1 MNFADLTQGQWIDI
15 ILALVVFLGTAFL
28 GRWIIKLFFGR
39 ILRRFTSFT
48 KNTLDDAILEAIA
61 PPLYWLALIYAFQF
75 SLNRLGDI
83 FELLQFDLDQIYFVL
98 FSLVGFIA
106 AWRLIGNIAN
116 WYGEQ
121 LAKTGEVELGEQLL
135 PFFRRVI
142 LILLTLI
149 VIIILLDYFDVE
161 VSGVV
166 TTLGIGSL
174 AIALA
179 AQAALSDTISGFII
193 MVDRPFRIG
202 DRIEIQDLDTWGD
215 VVDIGL
221 RSTRVRTR
229 DNRMVIVPNS
239 VIGKSLIV
247 NYSYPDT
254 QYRIQI
260 HVGVAYGTDIEEA
273 RKVLIEAVSKVE
285 GVLPEKPV
293 EALFLEFGDSA
304 LVFRVRWWL
313 DSYIDTR
320 RMFDSV
326 NTAMYNALNEAG
338 IEIPFPQRV
347 IMHKVEPSDRDGI
360 IEVVR
365 GRKGKDII
373 RGLSEMDNG

>member
-1 MNFADLTQGQWIDI
+1 MNITELTLEQWINVGLAI
-15 ILALVVFLGTAFL
+15 IVFLGTAIL
-28 GRWIIKLFFGR
+28 GRWVIKTIFGKV
-39 ILRRFTSFT
+39 IHRFTGFT
-48 KNTLDDAILEAIA
+48 KNTLDDAILDAIT

-75 SLNRLGDI
+75 AIDRLGDI
-83 FELLQFDLDQIYFVL
+83 FEFLQFDLDQIYFVL
-98 FSLVGFIA
+98 FSLVGFVT

-116 WYGEQ
+116 WYRKQ
-121 LAKTGEVELGEQLL
+121 LATTGEIELGEQLL
-135 PFFRRVI
+135 PFFRRVV
-142 LILLTLI
+142 LIILTLI
-149 VIIILLDYFDVE
+149 VIIILLDYFNVE
-161 VSGVV
+161 ISGLV

-179 AQAALSDTISGFII
+179 AQATLSDTINGFVI

-260 HVGVAYGTDIEEA
+260 HVGVAYGTDIEKA
-273 RKVLIEAVSKVE
+273 RNVIVETVSKVE
-285 GVLPEKPV
+285 GVLSDHPV

-304 LVFRVRWWL
+304 LIFRVRWWL
-313 DSYIDTR
+313 ESYVDTR

-326 NTAMYNALNEAG
+326 NTAMYKALNEAG

-347 IMHKVEPSDRDGI
+347 ISHKIDPADKDGL
-360 IEVVR
+360 IEVLQQ
-365 GRKGKDII
+365 KG
-373 RGLSEMDNG
+373 

>member
-1 MNFADLTQGQWIDI
+1 MNFADLTLEQWIEI
-15 ILALVVFLGTAFL
+15 GLAIGLLLATVFL
-28 GRWIIKLFFGR
+28 GRWIIKVLFGR
-39 ILRRFTSFT
+39 IIRKFTSFT
-48 KNTLDDAILEAIA
+48 KNTLDDAILDAISA
-61 PPLYWLALIYAFQF
+61 PLYWLALIYAFQF
-75 SLNRLGDI
+75 THNRLSVV
-83 FELLQFDLDQIYFVL
+83 FELLQFDLDQVYFVL

-106 AWRLIGNIAN
+106 AWRLIANIST

-121 LAKTGEVELGEQLL
+121 LASTGEIELGEQLL
-135 PFFRRVI
+135 PFFRRVVFII
-142 LILLTLI
+142 LTMI
-149 VIIILLDYFDVE
+149 VIIILLDYFNVE
-161 VSGVV
+161 VSGLV

-179 AQAALSDTISGFII
+179 AQAALADTISGFVI
-193 MVDRPFRIG
+193 MVDRPYRIG
-202 DRIEIQDLDTWGD
+202 DRIEIQDLATWGD

-221 RSTRVRTR
+221 RSTRIRTR

-247 NYSYPDT
+247 NYSYPDS
-254 QYRIQI
+254 QYRIEI
-260 HVGVAYGTDIEEA
+260 HVGVGYGTDIEEA

-285 GVLPEKPV
+285 GVLSDHPV

-304 LVFRVRWWL
+304 LIFRVRWWL
-313 DSYIDTR
+313 DSYVDTR

-347 IMHKVEPSDRDGI
+347 VMHKVEPSDRNGI
-360 IEVVR
+360 IEVFH
-365 GRKGKDII
+365 GKKQ
-373 RGLSEMDNG
+373 

>member
-1 MNFADLTQGQWIDI
+1 MKFSELTLEQWLDI
-15 ILALVVFLGTAFL
+15 GLSLTILLATTIL
-28 GRWIIKLFFGR
+28 GRWVIKIIFGR
-39 ILRRFTSFT
+39 VIRRFTNFT
-48 KNTLDDAILEAIA
+48 KNTLDDAILDAIT

-75 SLNRLGDI
+75 SLNRLGDV
-83 FELLQFDLDQIYFVL
+83 FEQLRFNLVQVYFLL
-98 FSLVGFIA
+98 FSLVGFIVI
-106 AWRLIGNIAN
+106 WRLISNIAS

-121 LAKTGEVELGEQLL
+121 LATTGKVELGEQLL
-135 PFFRRVI
+135 PFFRRVVLII
-142 LILLTLI
+142 LALI
-149 VIIILLDYFDVE
+149 FIIILLGYFNIE
-161 VSGVV
+161 VSGLV

-179 AQAALSDTISGFII
+179 AQAALSDTISGFVI

-202 DRIEIQDLDTWGD
+202 DRIELQDLDTWGD

-221 RSTRVRTR
+221 RSTRIRTR

-247 NYSYPDT
+247 NHSYPDS
-254 QYRIQI
+254 QYRIEI
-260 HVGVAYGTDIEEA
+260 HVGVAYGTDIEKA
-273 RKVLIEAVSKVE
+273 RKVLVEAVSKVE
-285 GVLPEKPV
+285 GVLGDHPV

-304 LVFRVRWWL
+304 LNFRVRWWL
-313 DSYIDTR
+313 ESYIDTR

-326 NTAMYNALNEAG
+326 NTAIYLALNKAG

-347 IMHKVEPSDRDGI
+347 VTHKVDPSGKNRI

-365 GRKGKDII
+365 AQ
-373 RGLSEMDNG
+373 

>member
-1 MNFADLTQGQWIDI
+1 MNFWELTLNQWLNIGF
-15 ILALVVFLGTAFL
+15 AVGVFLLTVIF
-28 GRWIIKLFFGR
+28 GRWIIKIFFGR

-61 PPLYWLALIYAFQF
+61 PPIYWLALIYAFQF
-75 SLNRLGDI
+75 AHNSLSNV
-83 FELLQFDLDQIYFVL
+83 FEQLQFDFDQIYFVL
-98 FSLVGFIA
+98 FAFVGFIA

-116 WYGEQ
+116 WYGGQ

-142 LILLTLI
+142 LIILTLI
-149 VIIILLDYFDVE
+149 VIIILLGHFNVE
-161 VSGVV
+161 VSGLV

-179 AQAALSDTISGFII
+179 AQATLSDTINGFVI
-193 MVDRPFRIG
+193 MVDRPYRIG

-221 RSTRVRTR
+221 RSTRIRTR

-260 HVGVAYGTDIEEA
+260 HVGVAYGTDIEKA
-273 RKVLIEAVSKVE
+273 RKVLVETVSKVE
-285 GVLPEKPV
+285 GVLSDHPV

-304 LVFRVRWWL
+304 LIFRVRWWL

-347 IMHKVEPSDRDGI
+347 VSHKIDPTDRDGI
-360 IEVVR
+360 VEVLR
-365 GRKGKDII
+365 TK
-373 RGLSEMDNG
+373 

>member
-1 MNFADLTQGQWIDI
+1 MNFWELTFGQWLDI
-15 ILALVVFLGTAFL
+15 GLAVGMFLITAIF
-28 GRWIIKLFFGR
+28 GRWIIKTFFGR

-61 PPLYWLALIYAFQF
+61 PSLYWLALIYAFQF
-75 SLNRLGDI
+75 AHNSLSNV
-83 FELLQFDLDQIYFVL
+83 FEQLLFDFEQVYFVL

-106 AWRLIGNIAN
+106 TWRLIGNIAN
-116 WYGEQ
+116 WYGQQ
-121 LAKTGEVELGEQLL
+121 LATTGEIELGEQLL

-142 LILLTLI
+142 LIILTLI
-149 VIIILLDYFDVE
+149 VIIILLDHFNVE
-161 VSGVV
+161 VSGLV

-179 AQAALSDTISGFII
+179 AQATLSDTINGFVI

-215 VVDIGL
+215 VIDIGL
-221 RSTRVRTR
+221 RSTRIRTL
-229 DNRMVIVPNS
+229 DNRMVIIPNS

-254 QYRIQI
+254 QYRNQI
-260 HVGVAYGTDIEEA
+260 HVGVAYGTDIEKA

-285 GVLPEKPV
+285 GVLSDRPV

-304 LVFRVRWWL
+304 LIFRVRWWL
-313 DSYIDTR
+313 ESYVDTR
-320 RMFDSV
+320 RMFDRV

-347 IMHKVEPSDRDGI
+347 VTHKVDPSEKNGI
-360 IEVVR
+360 VEVVR
-365 GRKGKDII
+365 SG
-373 RGLSEMDNG
+373 

>member
-1 MNFADLTQGQWIDI
+1 MGFSNLTNDQWIDI
-15 ILALVVFLGTAFL
+15 GIAVSVLLATAAL
-28 GRWIIKLFFGR
+28 GRWIIKIIFSRFIRRITGR
-39 ILRRFTSFT
+39 T
-48 KNTLDDAILEAIA
+48 KTTFDDVVLDAIAS
-61 PPLYWLALIYAFQF
+61 PLYWLALIYAFQF
-75 SLNRLGDI
+75 ALNRMSFI
-83 FELLQFDLDQIYFVL
+83 FEEIQFELEQVYFVL
-98 FSLVGFIA
+98 FLLIGFVI
-106 AWRLIGNIAN
+106 AWRLITNIAN
-116 WYGEQ
+116 WYEDQ
-121 LAKTGEVELGEQLL
+121 LAKTGKVEIVEQLL
-135 PFFRRVI
+135 PFLRRII
-142 LILLTLI
+142 LIVLA
-149 VIIILLDYFDVE
+149 VIAAIILMDYFNIE

-166 TTLGIGSL
+166 ATLGIGSL

-179 AQAALSDTISGFII
+179 AQAALSDTISGFVI

-247 NYSYPDT
+247 NYSYPDS

-260 HVGVAYGTDIEEA
+260 HIGVGYGTDIEKA

-285 GVLPEKPV
+285 GVLSDRPV

-304 LVFRVRWWL
+304 LIFRVRWWL
-313 DSYIDTR
+313 ESFVDTR
-320 RMFDSV
+320 RMFDRV

-338 IEIPFPQRV
+338 IEIPFPHQV
-347 IMHKVEPSDRDGI
+347 VSHKIDPSDKAGI
-360 IEVVR
+360 IEVIQ
-365 GRKGKDII
+365 GK
-373 RGLSEMDNG
+373 